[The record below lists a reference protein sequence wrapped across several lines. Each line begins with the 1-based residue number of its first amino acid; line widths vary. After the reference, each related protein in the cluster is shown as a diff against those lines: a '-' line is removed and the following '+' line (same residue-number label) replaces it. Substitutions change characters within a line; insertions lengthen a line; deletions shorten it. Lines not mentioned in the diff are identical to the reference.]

1 MREPHNLIAFLDQVK
16 HNDIV
21 QNSYKELL
29 RQRDIMA
36 ERINFSIKYGLEI
49 LQEVKCGLNYFQLE
63 NHITSTKLTN
73 SYFQRISLKRK
84 SSTESIHEEP
94 LCSKFSSLVD
104 GIPTYGHL
112 ESLIN
117 KNRILI
123 EPEIEFL
130 NFTGGGN
137 FASKD
142 YVKSLVGGLED
153 NPRSWKYYTL
163 SSFYWRMKGNALE
176 ALDCVLRAL
185 TYAPRKF
192 KDIPLLSLGS
202 ILYRSHQWQ
211 DAEVILQAAID
222 HAPHIPENHFALGLV
237 FGMNFQLNNSLE
249 HFDKAES
256 LDSSFSDRTTHLK
269 NFVVCAT
276 NLNSKIDEMHAYI
289 DNIKKEVINLK
300 EMKSQIMVSHEK
312 LIAQQIPLGSRDYDN
327 ELSTDELHHRGQYCS
342 TRTLAGSEPV
352 LICDFYSDLQ
362 MKLESAEIDIDTLER
377 DLKSKS
383 EAIVK
388 QMSKDYYNQFTSK
401 KSSNK

>member
-29 RQRDIMA
+29 RQRDLMA
-36 ERINFSIKYGLEI
+36 ERINYSIKYGLEI

-63 NHITSTKLTN
+63 SEITSTKITS
-73 SYFQRISLKRK
+73 SYFQRISLKK
-84 SSTESIHEEP
+84 LSTSQPIYQEP
-94 LCSKFSSLVD
+94 FCSLFSRLVG
-104 GIPTYGHL
+104 GISTYGHL
-112 ESLIN
+112 ESIVNLEGI
-117 KNRILI
+117 KI
-123 EPEIEFL
+123 EPETEFL
-130 NFTGGGN
+130 NFTN
-137 FASKD
+137 FASED
-142 YVKSLVGGLED
+142 YVKSLILGLQG

-163 SSFYWRMKGNALE
+163 SSFYWRMKGNAIE
-176 ALDCVLRAL
+176 ALECVLRAL
-185 TYAPRKF
+185 TYVPRKS

-222 HAPHIPENHFALGLV
+222 HAPHVPENHFALGLV

-249 HFDKAES
+249 HFEKAQT
-256 LDSSFSDRTTHLK
+256 LDPSFADRTTHLK
-269 NFVVCAT
+269 NFVLCAT

-300 EMKSQIMVSHEK
+300 EMKSQIMLSHEK

-362 MKLESAEIDIDTLER
+362 MKLENAEIDIDTLER

-388 QMSKDYYNQFTSK
+388 QMSKDYYTQFTSK

>member
-1 MREPHNLIAFLDQVK
+1 MREPQNLVAFLDQVK

-29 RQRDIMA
+29 RQRDLMA
-36 ERINFSIKYGLEI
+36 ERINYSIKYGLEI

-63 NHITSTKLTN
+63 TDITSTKIT
-73 SYFQRISLKRK
+73 SGYFQRISLKK
-84 SSTESIHEEP
+84 QSTTETSYAEP
-94 LCSKFSSLVD
+94 FCSTFSELVQ

-112 ESLIN
+112 ESLEDKSHI
-117 KNRILI
+117 KI
-123 EPEIEFL
+123 EPETEFL
-130 NFTGGGN
+130 NFTGGN
-137 FASKD
+137 FASGD
-142 YVKSLVGGLED
+142 YVKSLIGGLQD

-163 SSFYWRMKGNALE
+163 SSYYWRMKGNALE
-176 ALDCVLRAL
+176 ALECVLRAL
-185 TYAPRKF
+185 TYAPRKS

-202 ILYRSHQWQ
+202 ILYRSHKWQ
-211 DAEVILQAAID
+211 DAEVILQAAVD

-237 FGMNFQLNNSLE
+237 FGMNFQLNNSLQ
-249 HFDKAES
+249 HFDEAES
-256 LDSSFSDRTTHLK
+256 LDSSFADRTTHLK
-269 NFVVCAT
+269 KFVVCAT
-276 NLNSKIDEMHAYI
+276 NLNSKIDEMHVYI

-388 QMSKDYYNQFTSK
+388 QMSKDYYNQFTSRK
-401 KSSNK
+401 TSNK

>member
-29 RQRDIMA
+29 RQRDLMA
-36 ERINFSIKYGLEI
+36 ERINYSIKYGLEI

-63 NHITSTKLTN
+63 SDITGTKLTIK
-73 SYFQRISLKRK
+73 YCQRISLKK
-84 SSTESIHEEP
+84 LSTSETPYMEP
-94 LCSKFSSLVD
+94 YCSKFSRLVG
-104 GIPTYGHL
+104 GISTYGHL

-117 KNRILI
+117 KSTIKI
-123 EPEIEFL
+123 EPETEFL
-130 NFTGGGN
+130 NFTN
-137 FASKD
+137 FDSVD
-142 YVKSLVGGLED
+142 YVKSMVGGLYD

-163 SSFYWRMKGNALE
+163 SSYYWRMKGNARE
-176 ALDCVLRAL
+176 AVECVLRAL
-185 TYAPRKF
+185 TYVPRKS

-202 ILYRSHQWQ
+202 ILYRSHKWQ
-211 DAEVILQAAID
+211 DAEVILQAAIE

-237 FGMNFQLNNSLE
+237 YGMNCQLNDSLE
-249 HFDKAES
+249 HFDKAQE
-256 LDSSFSDRTTHLK
+256 LDPSFADRTTHLK

-289 DNIKKEVINLK
+289 DNIKKEVVNLK

-362 MKLESAEIDIDTLER
+362 MKLENAEIDIDTLER

-388 QMSKDYYNQFTSK
+388 QMSKDYYTQFTSK

>member
-1 MREPHNLIAFLDQVK
+1 MREPNNLIAFLDQVK

-29 RQRDIMA
+29 KQRDLMA

-49 LQEVKCGLNYFQLE
+49 IQEVSCGLNYFQLE
-63 NHITSTKLTN
+63 SDITSTKITN
-73 SYFQRISLKRK
+73 GYFQRISLKK
-84 SSTESIHEEP
+84 QSATTESALKEP
-94 LCSKFSSLVD
+94 ICSKFSTLVD

-112 ESLIN
+112 VN
-117 KNRILI
+117 KNMIKI
-123 EPEIEFL
+123 EPETEFL
-130 NFTGGGN
+130 NFTGGN
-137 FASKD
+137 FASEEF
-142 YVKSLVGGLED
+142 VKSLISGLEN
-153 NPRSWKYYTL
+153 NPKSWKYYTL

-176 ALDCVLRAL
+176 ALECVLRAL
-185 TYAPRKF
+185 TYAPRKS

-211 DAEVILQAAID
+211 NAEVILQAAID

-256 LDSSFSDRTTHLK
+256 LDPSFADRTTQLK

-276 NLNSKIDEMHAYI
+276 NLNSKIDEMHSYI

-300 EMKSQIMVSHEK
+300 EMKSQIVVSHEK

-342 TRTLAGSEPV
+342 SRTLAAGEPV

-362 MKLESAEIDIDTLER
+362 MKLESAEIDIDSLER

-401 KSSNK
+401 KSSNKY